1 MEQEFSCPVCG
12 RRGLLPDRECCP
24 QCDADLTCF
33 QALDTLVIG
42 SASSGTKDRIEHG
55 RPNRFF
61 GIAMFV
67 FLFGIAMALVVLSFI
82 MGNFDR
88 RLAEL
93 NTTISTA
100 IHDNVLQ
107 QDAGTISLAL
117 EKINKMQIE
126 SADAFRQAEKA
137 MTATAVKTDR
147 IASRIKVLDEG
158 LDKRIAA
165 VFSKE
170 AGEQHVVHTPAA
182 VKEMV
187 TITHPDNTFLY
198 HAGET
203 DTLWSIAHRFY
214 GDGKYYPVIMEQNPH
229 LVISDINGESKVR
242 LFSDPDPVTLAGIY
256 REKTEW
262 KNGMLLWK
270 HDVQPGETRE
280 SIYAS
285 FSPPG
290 ASGQV
295 FFDVDPKFFLNNT
308 IRIILH

>member
-1 MEQEFSCPVCG
+1 MEQEFFCPVCG
-12 RRGLLPDRECCP
+12 RRGLLPDSECCP

-33 QALDTLVIG
+33 QALDALVTG
-42 SASSGTKDRIEHG
+42 SDSSGKEDRIEHG

-61 GIAMFV
+61 GIALFA
-67 FLFGIAMALVVLSFI
+67 FFFGITMALVALSLI
-82 MGNFDR
+82 MGSFDR

-93 NTTISTA
+93 NTTINTA
-100 IHDNVLQ
+100 THGNVPQ
-107 QDAGTISLAL
+107 QDTGTISLAL
-117 EKINKMQIE
+117 KKINEMQIE
-126 SADAFRQAEKA
+126 SADALRQAEKA
-137 MTATAVKTDR
+137 MTANADKIDR

-158 LDKRIAA
+158 LDMRIAA

-170 AGEQHVVHTPAA
+170 AGGQEVVHTPAA
-182 VKEMV
+182 AKEMV
-187 TITHPDNTFLY
+187 TITHPDSTFLY

-203 DTLWSIAHRFY
+203 DTLWGIAHRFY

-242 LFSDPDPVTLAGIY
+242 LFSDPDPVSLAGIY

-280 SIYAS
+280 SIYAR

-290 ASGQV
+290 EPGQV
-295 FFDVDPKFFLNNT
+295 FFDADPKIFLNNT
-308 IRIILH
+308 IRVILH